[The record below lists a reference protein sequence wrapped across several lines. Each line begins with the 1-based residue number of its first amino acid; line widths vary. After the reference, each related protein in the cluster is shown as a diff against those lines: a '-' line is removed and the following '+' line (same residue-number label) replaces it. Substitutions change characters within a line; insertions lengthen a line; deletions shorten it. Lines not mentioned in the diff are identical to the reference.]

1 MALGTRGLAVRA
13 SRGRRAATRSA
24 AHNHRECVE
33 RVRATMLDEDEVRRF
48 SEVLRT
54 LGEPTRLRILHAL
67 AASELCV
74 FDLARGLG
82 MSPSAISHQL
92 RLLRALRMVRYRKQG
107 REVYYALDDE
117 HVLQLMSGVLS
128 HLRHETRSS

>member
-1 MALGTRGLAVRA
+1 
-13 SRGRRAATRSA
+13 
-24 AHNHRECVE
+24 
-33 RVRATMLDEDEVRRF
+33 MLDEDEVRRF